1 MRSLRKRLN
10 ASCCNPALPG
20 LLTPAAPEPLPLQ
33 LPGGLVCHFVDELE
47 DDVERNHAQLQ
58 LRPPSQAGQPA
69 RARITLRSANLGRQ
83 GVLPAL
89 LQALLPPHGASLAD
103 LHLSDCSLTAGS
115 FGGACRAL
123 LAPLTHLMLYDC
135 FEHTVGT
142 DGALRD
148 ALGALLS
155 LTPRLRR
162 LHFVGGGS
170 RGGPNGPM
178 CCLRSGL
185 PPAVTTLQQLEDLAV
200 VFSGVPRLPE
210 GLPLAGEGRPGGVL
224 QTLAC
229 STSRWQLASWCAC
242 LALLYTLT
250 GDIRPAC
257 PAHAGLTELNLGG
270 NALTALPP
278 NLAAA
283 SRLERLLLADNE
295 QLQLTQAPVDVLA
308 GLPRL
313 RCLSLGGT
321 QSNRGLVEQLRR
333 RLPSL
338 RFMLGGAQFCYIG

>member
-210 GLPLAGEGRPGGVL
+210 GLPLAG
-224 QTLAC
+224 
-229 STSRWQLASWCAC
+229 
-242 LALLYTLT
+242 
-250 GDIRPAC
+250 
-257 PAHAGLTELNLGG
+257 LTELNLGG